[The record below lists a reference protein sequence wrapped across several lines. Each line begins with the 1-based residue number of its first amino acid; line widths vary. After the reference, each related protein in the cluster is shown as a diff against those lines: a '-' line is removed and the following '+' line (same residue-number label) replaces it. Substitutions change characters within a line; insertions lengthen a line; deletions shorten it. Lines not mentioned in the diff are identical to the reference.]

1 LNLQDTKAMK
11 KQFNRQVFSGVRL
24 RLFVS
29 VCFFSFFCVC
39 ECVGGLNPSLNGSN
53 HFRNQTP
60 ISSEL
65 AFLFSTR
72 GLASG
77 STQRS
82 SAKQAPPSP
91 R

>member
-1 LNLQDTKAMK
+1 
-11 KQFNRQVFSGVRL
+11 
-24 RLFVS
+24 
-29 VCFFSFFCVC
+29 
-39 ECVGGLNPSLNGSN
+39 LNGSN